1 MITRDTI
8 FFVIYLIIITLFLSS
23 NSISTGNA
31 VILILLYIVH
41 IFMMKWNVLYEVA
54 IKKNVA
60 RGQEVLELTG
70 LAKKDVS
77 FYHQNLN
84 SRAITIEALVSL
96 DYKVENKYIVFDQ
109 RYKKKIKEPKV
120 VFAEEESPML
130 LMDDRNYV
138 AKLLWKKATAKVMI
152 RIQAYKFQEKIKRNQ
167 KSAVDIV
174 KILPYLLDDP
184 ANFSDCEDGDMKYLA
199 GETVL
204 YPRNTEIAKS
214 QGGKLSERKQ
224 TDGPV
229 KRT

>member
-1 MITRDTI
+1 
-8 FFVIYLIIITLFLSS
+8 VIYLIIITIFLSS
-23 NSISTGNA
+23 NSISSTNA
-31 VILILLYIVH
+31 VILLLLYIVH
-41 IFMMKWNVLYEVA
+41 IFAMKWNVIYEVA

-60 RGQEVLELTG
+60 RGQEVIELIG
-70 LAKKDVS
+70 LAKKDIS

-84 SRAITIEALVSL
+84 SRAITIEALVNL

-109 RYKKKIKEPKV
+109 RFKKKIKEPKV

-138 AKLLWKKATAKVMI
+138 AKLLWKKAAAKIMI
-152 RIQAYKFQEKIKRNQ
+152 RIQAFKFQEKIKRNQ

-184 ANFSDCEDGDMKYLA
+184 ANFSDDDNDAMKYLA

-204 YPRNTEIAKS
+204 YPRNTEVAKS
-214 QGGKLSERKQ
+214 QGAKLSERKP
-224 TDGPV
+224 TDGPI